1 MHQGAHRE
9 IAGSA
14 PFGLT
19 RFEASARRQRAELLQ
34 AKRLLES
41 CLGPR
46 PLDVPRR
53 AAS

>member
-19 RFEASARRQRAELLQ
+19 RFEASARRRRAELLQ
-34 AKRLLES
+34 AKRLLQIS
-41 CLGPR
+41 AGGR
-46 PLDVPRR
+46 G
-53 AAS
+53 